1 MVENGSYYDEVFDP
15 GGAPRAHAAALAAA
29 LEALGHDGLV
39 EAGRRR
45 DAIFM
50 RQGITFEVGG
60 ADGDDPTDR
69 PFPLDLVPRI
79 LPVDEWRTI
88 KRGLAQRIRALNRF
102 VDDVYHGREI
112 AHDGVV
118 PWPLVISRPEF
129 ARAAH
134 GIRPPGGVYR

>member
-1 MVENGSYYDEVFDP
+1 MPYYDEVYDG

-29 LEALGHDGLV
+29 LESLGHQGLV
-39 EAGRRR
+39 EAGHRR
-45 DAIFM
+45 DTIFM

-60 ADGDDPTDR
+60 ADGEAAGDR

-88 KRGLAQRIRALNRF
+88 KRGLAQRIRALNHF

-112 AHDGVV
+112 VHDGVV
-118 PWPLVISRPEF
+118 PWPLVVSRPW
-129 ARAAH
+129 
-134 GIRPPGGVYR
+134 